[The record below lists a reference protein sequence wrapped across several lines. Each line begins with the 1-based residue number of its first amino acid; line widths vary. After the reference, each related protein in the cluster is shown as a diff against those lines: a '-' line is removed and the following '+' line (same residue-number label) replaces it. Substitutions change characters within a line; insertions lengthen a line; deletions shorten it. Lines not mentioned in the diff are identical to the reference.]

1 MQQRYCFLY
10 KYTNSPPSS
19 IHKRVIA
26 LSYRLFSVTRLPE
39 SHLANSKRNR
49 TFAEIITKIVVPVTY
64 IRASI
69 MKKTHIFSVLLITFL
84 FAGCAN
90 QKNAVTEQPIH
101 PTPTVAEVRLAKQYD
116 LVVGDTFQLFYSG
129 VIKSFYALDPN
140 LLGLNIRCEKGKQYL
155 RYWEYQPTAEEVG
168 EYELTIDLR
177 NFDGSVMATG
187 TTKIV
192 VHAVPTY
199 AQKKRYYT
207 LGFGDSLTSTGAWFA
222 EGMRRLTGTDTL
234 KATGPAS
241 LQVENLEFVSYGKK
255 QNTVNTYPVRYEG
268 YGGWKWVSFLTTDM
282 PSSTTNGIVVSF
294 AAAHNYDINT
304 VQKSEWM
311 DNYGRKWELED
322 FPSANQIKFNRGAGN
337 KLAQSKTELPETLT
351 CEFLNLTI
359 TPAESAWESGNPFYD
374 EKLDE
379 INFKTHA
386 TECGAPTCDIAA
398 VLLSWNRGGAG
409 GRSGMEYQ
417 AYIDAHMKHATTLIR
432 KFHQDFP
439 NAKLICMGIPLNSLT
454 GGNGANYGAKGR
466 YSDMWG
472 TAFYCFD
479 YNKALE
485 ELVTNE
491 EFGKFCY
498 YCDTKAQFDT
508 EYMMPYAMVP
518 VNTRSKVTE
527 MRGNNA
533 LHPLPAGYLQIGD
546 AYYRALVRVL
556 NEVK

>member
-1 MQQRYCFLY
+1 MTVQIPFRYHSD
-10 KYTNSPPSS
+10 T
-19 IHKRVIA
+19 
-26 LSYRLFSVTRLPE
+26 
-39 SHLANSKRNR
+39 
-49 TFAEIITKIVVPVTY
+49 TKIPPRYYHNNSNGQFCCIKKKLYLCKSNHKNSCARHVR
-64 IRASI
+64 RASI
-69 MKKTHIFSVLLITFL
+69 MKKTYILTVLLL
-84 FAGCAN
+84 ALLSVGCVN
-90 QKNAVTEQPIH
+90 QKTAVTEQPTQAA
-101 PTPTVAEVRLAKQYD
+101 PTLAEVRLAKQYD
-116 LVVGDTFQLFYSG
+116 LVVGDKFQLFYSG

-155 RYWEYQPTAEEVG
+155 RYWEYQPAADEVG

-177 NFDGSVMATG
+177 NFDGSIIATG

-192 VHAVPTY
+192 VHSVPTY
-199 AQKKRYYT
+199 AEKKRFYT

-222 EGMRRLTGTDTL
+222 EGMRRLTGTDT
-234 KATGPAS
+234 TNVSGPAS
-241 LQVENLEFVSYGKK
+241 LQVENLEFISYGKK
-255 QNTVNTYPVRYEG
+255 QNTVNTFPVRYEG
-268 YGGWKWVSFLTTDM
+268 YGGWKWISFLTTDM
-282 PSSTTNGIVVSF
+282 PSSTTNGIVVTF
-294 AAAHNYDINT
+294 PTAHNYDINT
-304 VQKSEWM
+304 VQKSEWI
-311 DNYGRKWELED
+311 DNHGRRWELED
-322 FPSANQIKFNRGAGN
+322 FPSATQIKFNRGANN
-337 KLAQSKTELPETLT
+337 KFAQSKTELPDTLT
-351 CEFLNLTI
+351 CEFLNLSI
-359 TPAESAWESGNPFYD
+359 TPTQTAWESGNPFYD

-398 VLLSWNRGGAG
+398 VLLSWNSGGAG

-417 AYIDAHMKHATTLIR
+417 AYIDAHIKHATTLIR

-454 GGNGANYGAKGR
+454 GGCGANYGAKGR

-485 ELVTNE
+485 ELVTSD
-491 EFGKFCY
+491 EFKSFCY
-498 YCDTKAQFDT
+498 FCDTKAQFDT
-508 EYMMPYAMVP
+508 EYMMPYETVP

-533 LHPLPAGYLQIGD
+533 LHPLPSGYLQIGD

-556 NEVK
+556 NEIK

>member
-1 MQQRYCFLY
+1 MKNISLVCMA
-10 KYTNSPPSS
+10 
-19 IHKRVIA
+19 A
-26 LSYRLFSVTRLPE
+26 L
-39 SHLANSKRNR
+39 
-49 TFAEIITKIVVPVTY
+49 
-64 IRASI
+64 
-69 MKKTHIFSVLLITFL
+69 LLC
-84 FAGCAN
+84 GCAG
-90 QKNAVTEQPIH
+90 QKPTVETNEPVAET
-101 PTPTVAEVRLAKQYD
+101 TPTVLGEVRLAKQYD
-116 LVVGDTFQLFYSG
+116 LVVGDKFQLFYAG

-140 LLGLNIRCEKGKQYL
+140 LLGLNVRCEKGKQYL
-155 RYWEYQPTAEEVG
+155 RYWEYCPTAEEVG

-199 AQKKRYYT
+199 AQKKRFYT

-222 EGMRRLTGTDTL
+222 EGMRRLTGTDTVA
-234 KATGPAS
+234 ATGPAS

-282 PSSTTNGIVVSF
+282 PSSTTNGIVVHF

-304 VQKSEWM
+304 VQKSEWV
-311 DNYGRKWELED
+311 DNYGKKWELED
-322 FPSANQIKFNRGAGN
+322 FPSANQIKFNRGSGN
-337 KLAQSKTELPETLT
+337 KLAQSKTELPDTLT
-351 CEFLNLTI
+351 CDFLNLTI

-398 VLLSWNRGGAG
+398 VLLSWNSGGAG

-417 AYIDAHMKHATTLIR
+417 AYIDAHIRHATTLIR

-508 EYMMPYAMVP
+508 EYMMPYEMVS

-533 LHPLPAGYLQIGD
+533 LHPLPSGYLQIGD

-556 NEVK
+556 NEIQ